1 MKNIHI
7 RGNEFKD
14 AAGRTLMLRGVN
26 LGGSSKVPFSP
37 DGAGHHRAGLY
48 ENREISFV
56 GRPFP
61 LAEADEHFARLRK
74 WGFNFLRL
82 LTTWEAVEHAGPGCY
97 DEAYLDYL
105 YRIVRKAAE
114 YDFNLFVD
122 PHQDVWSRFTGGDGA
137 PRWTLDA
144 IGFDVTRLGEAG
156 AALLNNVPGNS
167 LPRMIWPTN
176 YAKLACATMFTL
188 FFAGNDL
195 APLTRV
201 DGVPVQEFL
210 QGHYVNAV
218 KQVAERLKGLP
229 NVIGFDSLNEPSPG
243 WIGRTDLHDN
253 QNFIRLGASPTPFQS
268 MALGGGIAQEVEN
281 WKLGMMGARQ
291 NGTQKLNT
299 GGVNVWR
306 EGYACVWQRNGV
318 WDRDGTGK
326 PRLLRPRHFAE
337 ANGRPIDFGRDY
349 FLPFVRRYAEALRS
363 ADPELA
369 IFVEPPVMSKLPP
382 FEAEDAV
389 NVVHAAHWYDT
400 ITLFTKRYHSF
411 FSVDFRT
418 GKFVLGKNR
427 VRRLF
432 EGQLAQL
439 KTESHDCLRGAP
451 TLVGEF
457 GVPFDLRDS
466 QAYRTGDYA
475 RQTAAL
481 NASFAALEANL
492 LSATLWNYTAD
503 NTNAH
508 GDGWNGEDL
517 SIFSRDQQTDPAD
530 LHSGSRAPRAFI
542 RPYPIR
548 TAGTPVKLYFDMPYR
563 IFEFEFKHDPA
574 VAEPT
579 EFYIPNYRYE
589 PEYTVEMSDG
599 TTERDLVNQRLLW
612 WHDPAVE
619 LHWIKIYC

>member
-1 MKNIHI
+1 MKNIYI
-7 RGNEFKD
+7 RGNQFKD
-14 AAGRTLMLRGVN
+14 AQGRTLTLRGVN
-26 LGGSSKVPFSP
+26 LGGSSKVPFSA
-37 DGAGHHRAGLY
+37 DGAPRHDAGLY
-48 ENREISFV
+48 ENREVSFV

-82 LTTWEAVEHAGPGCY
+82 LTTWEAIEHAGPGRY

-105 YRIVRKAAE
+105 HRIVRKAAE

-144 IGFDVTRLGEAG
+144 IGFDVTRFTEAG
-156 AALLNNVPGNS
+156 AALLHNADGDS
-167 LPRMIWPTN
+167 LSRMIWPTN

-243 WIGRTDLHDN
+243 WIGREDLHDN
-253 QNFIRLGASPTPFQS
+253 QSLLRLGASPTPFQS
-268 MALGGGIAQEVEN
+268 LALGGGIAQEVEN
-281 WKLGMMGARQ
+281 WRVGMTGARR
-291 NGTQKLNT
+291 NGTRQLNT
-299 GGVNVWR
+299 QGVNVWR
-306 EGYACVWQRNGV
+306 EGCVWQRNGV
-318 WDRDGTGK
+318 WDLDGTGN

-349 FLPFVRRYAEALRS
+349 FVPFVRRYSAALRS
-363 ADPELA
+363 VDPELA
-369 IFVEPPVMSKLPP
+369 IFVEPPVMSQLPR

-389 NVVHAAHWYDT
+389 NVVHAAHWYDAV
-400 ITLFTKRYHSF
+400 TLFTKRYFSF

-418 GKFVLGKNR
+418 GKPVLGNNR

-439 KTESHDCLRGAP
+439 KAESRDRLHGAP
-451 TLVGEF
+451 TLIGEF
-457 GVPFDLRDS
+457 GIPFDLRNN
-466 QAYRTGDYA
+466 QAYRTGNYA

-481 NASFAALEANL
+481 NASFGAVEANL

-508 GDGWNGEDL
+508 GDGWNNEDL

-530 LHSGSRAPRAFI
+530 LHSGGRALRAFV

-548 TAGTPVKLYFDMPYR
+548 TAGTPVKLYFDMAYR
-563 IFEFEFKHDPA
+563 IFEFEFTHDPA
-574 VAEPT
+574 VTEPT
-579 EFYIPNYRYE
+579 EFYIPDYRYE
-589 PEYTVEMSDG
+589 PEYTVELSDG
-599 TTERDLVNQRLLW
+599 TTERDLVNQRLRW